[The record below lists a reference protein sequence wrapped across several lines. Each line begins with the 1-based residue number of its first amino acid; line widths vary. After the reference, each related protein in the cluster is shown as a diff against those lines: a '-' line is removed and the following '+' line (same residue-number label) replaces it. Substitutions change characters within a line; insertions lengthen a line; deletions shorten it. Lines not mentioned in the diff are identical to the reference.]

1 MKTTTAPKSL
11 HTPFGKS
18 GGHSSNDKLIW
29 ATESAQVALKLS
41 RPMEL
46 YTTEDQM
53 VAMQHREF

>member
-46 YTTEDQM
+46 YTTEDQV
-53 VAMQHREF
+53 VAM